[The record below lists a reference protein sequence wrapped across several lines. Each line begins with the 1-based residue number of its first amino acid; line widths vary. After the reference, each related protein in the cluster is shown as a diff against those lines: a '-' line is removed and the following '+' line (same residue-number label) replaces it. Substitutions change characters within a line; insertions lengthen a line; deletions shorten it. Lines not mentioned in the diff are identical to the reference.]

1 MSTEREKIRASAGT
15 FGLKVFGEKDY
26 IEFLQQLFSQLSTL
40 GQQRR
45 KMHSYEQ
52 PLVYLLPKSPTQ
64 GNISHIP
71 CQPGLNASQYSAPVI
86 KALFSIWPILL
97 QSLRLGFWHHR
108 PRRTHSPF
116 IQREASSPYLLC
128 AQNTG
133 HHTAHSGRARRR
145 DSPLGQDYLC
155 HKVFSEELK
164 MILARESEIS
174 FLFRSFSPLTHH
186 QFRLIFSSL
195 SFSFLVLTV
204 LV

>member
-40 GQQRR
+40 SQQRR

-52 PLVYLLPKSPTQ
+52 TLVDLLPKSPTQ

-71 CQPGLNASQYSAPVI
+71 CQPGLNNSQYSAQVI
-86 KALFSIWPILL
+86 KPLFSIWPILL

-133 HHTAHSGRARRR
+133 HHTAHSGGARRR
-145 DSPLGQDYLC
+145 DSPLGHDYLC
-155 HKVFSEELK
+155 HEVEASFFRRAK
-164 MILARESEIS
+164 ADTRERE
-174 FLFRSFSPLTHH
+174 
-186 QFRLIFSSL
+186 
-195 SFSFLVLTV
+195 
-204 LV
+204 